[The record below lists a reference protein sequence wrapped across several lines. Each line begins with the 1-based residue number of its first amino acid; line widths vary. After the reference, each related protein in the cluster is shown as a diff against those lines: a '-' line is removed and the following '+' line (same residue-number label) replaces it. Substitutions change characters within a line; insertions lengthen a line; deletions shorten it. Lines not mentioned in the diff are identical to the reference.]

1 MAVVYVKK
9 AVKFISIGNG
19 SAVSANRIISIV
31 TPDSA
36 PAKRLIQEA
45 RGKGLL
51 VDATGGK
58 KTKSIFIMDSDH
70 VVISSVSAET
80 AIARGEEKDAEM
92 NEG

>member
-1 MAVVYVKK
+1 M
-9 AVKFISIGNG
+9 KFISIGNG

-80 AIARGEEKDAEM
+80 AIARGEENDAEM

>member
-1 MAVVYVKK
+1 M
-9 AVKFISIGNG
+9 KFISIGNG

-45 RGKGLL
+45 RVKGLL

-80 AIARGEEKDAEM
+80 AIARGEENDAEM